1 MNPILTS
8 ILTIS
13 SISGSLAL
21 LLSVANKTI
30 GNYGEVKLSINNEKE
45 YIIDGGDT
53 LLSSLVEQEIFIPS
67 ACGGKGSCGYCKIHV
82 ESGGGQILA
91 TEHGYVTDE
100 EAKEG
105 IRLSC
110 QLKVKEDIKIKIP
123 EELFNV
129 KQYDYIVTGLD
140 PITPKIR
147 HLKLALPKDKEI
159 EFRPGQYIQ
168 ILTPT
173 YKGNDEEIYRA
184 YSIASSP
191 AEKDH
196 IELFIGYIP
205 DGKCTTYVHQHLKEN
220 DKLTVVGPFGD
231 FCYQENDREM
241 IMVAIGTGMAPIMS
255 ILKHMRS
262 NSIDRKCTFY
272 FGARTID
279 DLYMMDELLQLE
291 KDLPNFT
298 LRPVLSRPKPEN
310 NWTGEVGRVTDMLE
324 KYVLDGDN
332 KEAYLCGSPV
342 MIDAVAEI
350 LVKKGIPEELVMFDK
365 FE

>member
-30 GNYGEVKLSINNEKE
+30 GNYGEVKLSINKEKE
-45 YIIDGGDT
+45 YTVDGGDT
-53 LLSSLVEQEIFIPS
+53 LLSTLVEQEIFIPS
-67 ACGGKGSCGYCKIHV
+67 ACGGKGSCGYCKVHV

-91 TEHGYVTDE
+91 TEHGYVSQE

-105 IRLSC
+105 VRLSC
-110 QLKVKEDIKIKIP
+110 QLKVKEDIEIRIP

-129 KQYDYIVTGLD
+129 KQYDYTVAGLD
-140 PITPKIR
+140 LVTPKIK
-147 HLKLALPKDKEI
+147 HVKLDLPAGKEI
-159 EFRPGQYIQ
+159 EFKPGQYIQ
-168 ILTPT
+168 ILTPI
-173 YKGNDEEIYRA
+173 YKGNDEEVYRA
-184 YSIASSP
+184 YSLASCPSK
-191 AEKDH
+191 KDQ

-205 DGKCTTYVHQHLKEN
+205 EGKCSTYIHQFLKEK

-231 FCYQENDREM
+231 FCYQDNDREM

-255 ILKHMRS
+255 ILQHMRS
-262 NSIDRKCTFY
+262 NNIDRKCTFY
-272 FGARTID
+272 FGARTTE
-279 DLYMMDELLQLE
+279 DLYMMDELRKLE
-291 KDLPNFT
+291 EDLENFT
-298 LRPVLSRPKPEN
+298 LVPVLSRPKPEE
-310 NWTGEVGRVTDMLE
+310 NWTGEVGRVTDLLE
-324 KYVLDGDN
+324 KYVTDGEN

-342 MIDAVAEI
+342 MIDSVVEI
-350 LVKKGIPEELVMFDK
+350 LINKGIPEELVMYDK